1 MSRSADVGIVGAGP
15 AGARAA
21 ELLARHGARVAVL
34 DSKVPWEKP
43 CGGGLTWSAFEEIPE
58 LVEIRPTARRIE
70 RMRIEL
76 GPDHGFWVPLD
87 HPLWIVSREVLG
99 RWQLERALDAG
110 AEHHPVKV
118 RSIERSGG
126 RWVLEADGGALS
138 CSFLVGADGAAS
150 LVRRVAAPGFSV
162 ELAPT
167 RVAYPPMMGSAP
179 ETVVLKFYEGIAGYL
194 WDFPRPHH
202 RSIGVGVPNGTWRRP
217 ALDAEIDGYRRSS
230 EPCSCVELPR
240 AGAVIGTAELGHG
253 DFASVGGPDFA
264 LLGDAAGFA
273 DPLTG
278 EGIQNAMRSAG
289 LLARAWTSGTVEAYP
304 TLARR
309 AFAREFAAAR
319 TIRRHVFERPVG
331 VRWIEGAVRSP
342 VLYAGIAA
350 VVNAMNE
357 HDGSTRA
364 IVRRFVSGWRR
375 LRRDPGPTA
384 VEGRE
389 PVPCCCADA
398 GAGGGEDAG
407 AACVDGGAA
416 GEATHHRHM
425 AVPVGSRWR
434 GRRRPRA

>member
-21 ELLARHGARVAVL
+21 ELLARQGARVVVL
-34 DSKVPWEKP
+34 DPKAPWEKP

-58 LVEIRPTARRIE
+58 LAEIQAGSRRIE
-70 RMRIEL
+70 RMRVEL
-76 GPDHGFWVPLD
+76 GPDHGFSVPLD

-99 RWQLERALDAG
+99 RWQLERAVEAG

-118 RSIERSGG
+118 QSIERSDG
-126 RWVLEADGGALS
+126 RWVLETAEGHLS

-150 LVRRVAAPGFSV
+150 LVRRVVAPGFSV

-194 WDFPRPHH
+194 WDFPRPQR

-217 ALDAEIDGYRRSS
+217 ALDAEIDGYRQTA
-230 EPCSCVELPR
+230 EPCSCVELAR
-240 AGAVIGTAELGHG
+240 AGAVIGTAQLGHG
-253 DFASVGGPDFA
+253 DFASVGGSDFA

-278 EGIQNAMRSAG
+278 EGIQNALRSAG
-289 LLARAWTSGTVEAYP
+289 LLARAWASGTVEAYP

-309 AFAREFAAAR
+309 AFAREFAVAR
-319 TIRRHVFERPVG
+319 TIRRRVFERRVG
-331 VRWIEGAVRSP
+331 VRWIEGAMRSP

-357 HDGSTRA
+357 HDGSIRA
-364 IVRRFVSGWRR
+364 LVRRFVLGWRR
-375 LRRDPGPTA
+375 LRSDPGPTS
-384 VEGRE
+384 VERRE
-389 PVPCCCADA
+389 PVPCCCADDGSS
-398 GAGGGEDAG
+398 GAGDAH

-416 GEATHHRHM
+416 A
-425 AVPVGSRWR
+425 
-434 GRRRPRA
+434 